1 MLQAIE
7 ETYRRRELQSAFNDE
22 HGIIPQGIQKAV
34 SDITERVRQVAETR
48 APYQLN
54 TGELPKDDLA
64 RIVLDLEKQMKQASK
79 NLEFEKAAAFR
90 DQVVE
95 LRRVME

>member
-1 MLQAIE
+1 M
-7 ETYRRRELQSAFNDE
+7 
-22 HGIIPQGIQKAV
+22 
-34 SDITERVRQVAETR
+34 RQVAETR

-54 TGELPKDDLA
+54 TGDLPKDDLA
-64 RIVLDLEKQMKQASK
+64 RIVRDLEKQMKQASK

-90 DQVVE
+90 DQMVE

>member
-7 ETYRRRELQSAFNDE
+7 ETYRRRELQAAFNE
-22 HGIIPQGIQKAV
+22 AHGIIPQGIQKAI

-54 TGELPKDDLA
+54 TGDLPKDDIA
-64 RIVLDLEKQMKQASK
+64 RIVRDLEKQMKQASK
-79 NLEFEKAAAFR
+79 SLEFEKAAAFR
-90 DQVVE
+90 DQMVE